1 MPDEIIQGETIEPQ
15 VQEPELDL
23 AEMNPEDLDSLLKEE
38 GTIQPE
44 GEKSTEPDVELKED
58 DQGKAE
64 PGQTEPEIKESEP
77 VKEPEK
83 EPDQPVKL
91 DKNGNPITGDPLKD
105 TQAELTRSKQEIAEL
120 KRRQLEYEQKLAQL
134 DKDQLEAI
142 KPQKELT
149 EEELDDLAVVDPKA
163 YGQYLLNQERYKN
176 QVAQLQQRE
185 EQLAYQRQ
193 AEVQSTLR
201 SNVSSIIQQGLSFNP
216 ETESEKARELAQTPE
231 YQAWDTFVSNNMRFD
246 NRGLPVPMDKEFLEM
261 SFNHFFRN
269 KIGQADQSK
278 SKQQGYVEAIRNVQ
292 KAATN
297 GSPFDR
303 QPTQPQDN
311 PGKRFL
317 TVDQDDIDSM
327 TPDELDSALKE
338 FGIEVTPRKR

>member
-1 MPDEIIQGETIEPQ
+1 MPDEIINGETIESQ
-15 VQEPELDL
+15 AQEPELDL

-38 GTIQPE
+38 GTTQPE
-44 GEKSTEPDVELKED
+44 GEKSTEPDVEPKED
-58 DQGKAE
+58 DQEKAE
-64 PGQTEPEIKESEP
+64 PEQTEPDKKESEP
-77 VKEPEK
+77 VDNPEK
-83 EPDQPVKL
+83 VPDQPVKL
-91 DKNGNPITGDPLKD
+91 DKNGNPITSDPLKD

-120 KRRQLEYEQKLAQL
+120 KRRQIEYEQKLAQL
-134 DKDQLEAI
+134 DKDKLEAI

-149 EEELDDLAVVDPKA
+149 EDELDDLAVVDPKA

-193 AEVQSTLR
+193 IEVQSTLR
-201 SNVSSIIQQGLSFNP
+201 TNVSSIIQQGLSFNP
-216 ETESEKARELAQTPE
+216 ETEPEKAKELVKSPE

-246 NRGLPVPMDKEFLEM
+246 NRGLPIPIDKEFLEM

-269 KIGQADQSK
+269 KLRQADQSK

-297 GSPFDR
+297 GSQFDR

-311 PGKRFL
+311 QGKRLL
-317 TVDQDDIDSM
+317 TVNQDDIDNM

-338 FGIEVTPRKR
+338 YGIEVTPRKR